1 MFGLW
6 NMVHRQNLPDTASV
20 ANYESNGRLNAP
32 SAARNAAPI
41 VELVR
46 KTAIKSGNAL
56 EIASGTGQHI
66 VKLASAL
73 PHLSWQPSDV
83 DEARIK
89 SIRSWSDDEHLT
101 NLKPP
106 CLLDATAEGWAAEH
120 RDQDLIL
127 LVNLLHLISTKET
140 KILVEEMSKALVS
153 KGISIIYGPFMRSG
167 KLTSKSDMEFH
178 HSLINTDPDL
188 GYKNDIDMLNLFG
201 EAGLTHLSTENMPAN
216 NLAFILQKP

>member
-1 MFGLW
+1 MS
-6 NMVHRQNLPDTASV
+6 HRLNLPNTASV
-20 ANYESNGRLNAP
+20 ATYESDGRLNAP
-32 SAARNAAPI
+32 SAVRNAEPI
-41 VELVR
+41 VALVQ

-73 PHLSWQPSDV
+73 PHLNWQPSDV

-89 SIRSWSDDEHLT
+89 SIRCWSDDKHLT

-120 RDQDLIL
+120 HGQDLIL
-127 LVNLLHLISTKET
+127 LVNLLHLISGKET
-140 KILVEEMSKALVS
+140 KILVKEVFKALAS
-153 KGISIIYGPFMRSG
+153 NGLSIIYGPFMRSG
-167 KLTSKSDMEFH
+167 KLISKSDMEFH

-188 GYKNDIDMLNLFG
+188 GYKNDLYMLNLFG
-201 EAGLTHLSTENMPAN
+201 EVGLVHLNTEKMPAN